1 MRKDLKLLEKD
12 LKASKKFLN
21 NCKKAMVVQ
30 ATESIACN
38 SDSNDGDETA
48 NVRIG
53 MMPAE
58 MPRRKKGH
66 SMSIGAGPFLTRPG
80 TQAAQYILGQSQP
93 LYEELTHSRK
103 YITGPHASASKQ

>member
-30 ATESIACN
+30 ATESVAWN

-53 MMPAE
+53 MMPSE
-58 MPRRKKGH
+58 VVRRKKGH
-66 SMSIGAGPFLTRPG
+66 SMSLGGGPFLTRPR
-80 TQAAQYILGQSQP
+80 T
-93 LYEELTHSRK
+93 
-103 YITGPHASASKQ
+103 